1 MPPGTLSVGKHR
13 LTQTWDDKST
23 GGRKM
28 SVNVTILPC

>member
-13 LTQTWDDKST
+13 LATSVVDPLFGNDTW
-23 GGRKM
+23 